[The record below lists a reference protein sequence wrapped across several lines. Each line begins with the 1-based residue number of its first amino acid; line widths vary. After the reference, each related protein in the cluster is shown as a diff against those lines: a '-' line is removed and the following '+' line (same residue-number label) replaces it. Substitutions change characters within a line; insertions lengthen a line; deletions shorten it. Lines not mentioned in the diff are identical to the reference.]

1 MFRFYLAG
9 ILLTKLMLICTFS
22 IFLCVFVFFYSFV
35 YVRVRVREYV
45 CVCVCVCVHT
55 CLRAFVCVCVRVC
68 ACVHAYGR
76 ECERAVQ
83 GLGFCCCF
91 GFI

>member
-22 IFLCVFVFFYSFV
+22 TLPLSFFVHYLIVFYVLNSFV

-45 CVCVCVCVHT
+45 CVCVRAMCIHACAHLCVLLH
-55 CLRAFVCVCVRVC
+55 LRGEGWGRGGRV
-68 ACVHAYGR
+68 
-76 ECERAVQ
+76 
-83 GLGFCCCF
+83 
-91 GFI
+91 